1 MSVNIVSLTKCILYS
16 ELTQNE
22 YLKQILF
29 VREPMCITSHAVPL
43 FQFFPR
49 V

>member
-1 MSVNIVSLTKCILYS
+1 MSVNIVSLTKYVLYS
-16 ELTQNE
+16 KLTQNK

-29 VREPMCITSHAVPL
+29 VREPMCITSHAVLL
-43 FQFFPR
+43 FQFFPK

>member
-1 MSVNIVSLTKCILYS
+1 MSVNIVSLTKCALYS
-16 ELTQNE
+16 KLTQNK
-22 YLKQILF
+22 YLKQILL
-29 VREPMCITSHAVPL
+29 VREPMCITSQAVLL